1 MSKRTQFMLEAIYDL
16 KNNKSRNKKNSG
28 GKGVDVAGM
37 EHVKKLK
44 RWVGHLASKVGQ
56 SKSEAKSVGS
66 TTTTLVPLR
75 ASLDDLCDAETKG
88 RWWVAGAPWQQRK
101 DGGGGASGGVGGGA
115 AGGGGRSS
123 NNQLSSLPASAS
135 LMRNADV
142 SDERWAALERAAV
155 AQRMSSGIQK
165 TVFCVLMSS
174 GDYLDAFERLLKLN
188 LKDKQERSIVHVL
201 VHCCAQEKAH
211 NPFYAHLAEKLCGMG
226 HHFKFTFQLT
236 FWDRLKLMKGDED
249 MADPMP
255 LRKVANLARL
265 LAHLLVQ
272 FSMSLAIL
280 KVVEWDRLTDTEISF
295 LRMVF
300 LKVRRRVIIY
310 SV

>member
-1 MSKRTQFMLEAIYDL
+1 M
-16 KNNKSRNKKNSG
+16 
-28 GKGVDVAGM
+28 
-37 EHVKKLK
+37 
-44 RWVGHLASKVGQ
+44 
-56 SKSEAKSVGS
+56 
-66 TTTTLVPLR
+66 
-75 ASLDDLCDAETKG
+75 
-88 RWWVAGAPWQQRK
+88 
-101 DGGGGASGGVGGGA
+101 
-115 AGGGGRSS
+115 
-123 NNQLSSLPASAS
+123 
-135 LMRNADV
+135 
-142 SDERWAALERAAV
+142 
-155 AQRMSSGIQK
+155 
-165 TVFCVLMSS
+165 FCVLMSS

-249 MADPMP
+249 MSDPMP

-300 LKVRRRVIIY
+300 LRVILDEDGGRAIAVFERIGKGAGGEAKAARPGMHKVKATRRVGGW
-310 SV
+310 VGRRVDG